1 MIVLTPG
8 EPAGVGLDLVVQLA
22 QNKRNSPILVLCD
35 PEVLQER
42 AELLGLSLIV
52 DANCE
57 SPSSEPQ
64 RITVLSVPVKNQ
76 VKPGVLD
83 VANAK
88 SVVDALDI
96 AIEGCLGGKY
106 KALVTGPVQK
116 SVIQEAGFEFS
127 GHTEYLADKSGVEN
141 VVMMLQGG
149 GMRVAL
155 ATTHLP
161 IHRVAG
167 ALSRESIEAKLRIV
181 IEFLQEKF
189 LLRSPRILVSGLNPH
204 AGERGHLGLEELEII
219 EPVCEALRKEGF
231 DIDGPLPADTLFAGV
246 SSESADAIFVM
257 YHDQG
262 LPVLKYASFGEAV
275 NVTLGLP
282 FIRTSVDHG
291 TALDIAGS
299 GTVDLGST
307 KAAIHLAERLSGFS
321 HGEN

>member
-1 MIVLTPG
+1 MIVFTPG

-22 QNKRNSPILVLCD
+22 QDKRNSPIVVLCD

-42 AELLGLSLIV
+42 ARLLDLSLTI

-57 SPSSEPQ
+57 SPCSDPQ
-64 RITVLSVPVKNQ
+64 KITVCSVPVKTPVQ
-76 VKPGVLD
+76 PGVLD
-83 VANAK
+83 IANAK
-88 SVVDALDI
+88 SVLDALDM
-96 AIEGCLGGKY
+96 AIEGCLCGKY

-127 GHTEYLADKSGVEN
+127 GHTEYLADKSRTEN
-141 VVMMLQGG
+141 VVMMLEGG

-161 IHRVAG
+161 IHRVAKT
-167 ALSRESIEAKLRIV
+167 LSREMIEAKLRIV
-181 IEFLQEKF
+181 IESLQKTFLVP
-189 LLRSPRILVSGLNPH
+189 SPRILVSGLNPH
-204 AGERGHLGLEELEII
+204 AGEKGHLGLEEIEII
-219 EPVCEALRKEGF
+219 EPVCQALRNEGF
-231 DIDGPLPADTLFAGV
+231 DIEGPLPADTLFAGF
-246 SSESADAIFVM
+246 SSESVDAIFVM

-282 FIRTSVDHG
+282 FVRTSVDHG

-299 GTVDLGST
+299 GTADLGST
-307 KAAIHLAERLSGFS
+307 KAAIRLAERLSGFS
-321 HGEN
+321 HGKN

>member
-1 MIVLTPG
+1 M
-8 EPAGVGLDLVVQLA
+8 
-22 QNKRNSPILVLCD
+22 
-35 PEVLQER
+35 
-42 AELLGLSLIV
+42 
-52 DANCE
+52 
-57 SPSSEPQ
+57 
-64 RITVLSVPVKNQ
+64 
-76 VKPGVLD
+76 
-83 VANAK
+83 
-88 SVVDALDI
+88 
-96 AIEGCLGGKY
+96 
-106 KALVTGPVQK
+106 
-116 SVIQEAGFEFS
+116 
-127 GHTEYLADKSGVEN
+127 
-141 VVMMLQGG
+141 
-149 GMRVAL
+149 
-155 ATTHLP
+155 
-161 IHRVAG
+161 
-167 ALSRESIEAKLRIV
+167 
-181 IEFLQEKF
+181 IEFLQKKF

-204 AGERGHLGLEELEII
+204 AGEKGHLGLEELEII

-307 KAAIHLAERLSGFS
+307 KAAIHLAERLSGLN